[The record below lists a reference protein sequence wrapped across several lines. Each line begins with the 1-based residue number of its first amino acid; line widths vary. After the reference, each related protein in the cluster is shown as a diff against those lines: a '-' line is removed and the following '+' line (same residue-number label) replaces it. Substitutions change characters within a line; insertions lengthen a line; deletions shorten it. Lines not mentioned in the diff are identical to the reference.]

1 MPTGALDLFRLDGR
15 IALVTGG
22 AGIVGKHISSGLAE
36 AGATVVIASR
46 DLVQG
51 QSHARE
57 LQSQGLSIEA
67 ETCDFSVEESISQ
80 LRERLQS
87 RYGRLDILINNAV
100 ARAGKDLD
108 ETTAADW
115 DTAMRLNSTGL
126 FLTCK
131 ILAEVMKAGGRGSIV
146 NISSI
151 YGMVGPDFSIYQ
163 ETPVHN
169 SASYSFAKGGMINFT
184 RYLASYL
191 APSGIRVNCLSPGGF
206 QTQDT
211 PARFVENYSRRTLL
225 GRMATGQDIQG
236 AAIFLASDASRYIT
250 GQNIAVDGGWT
261 AI

>member
-1 MPTGALDLFRLDGR
+1 MPASALELFRLDGR
-15 IALVTGG
+15 VALVTGG

-46 DLVQG
+46 DLAHG
-51 QSHARE
+51 QVYARE
-57 LQSQGLSIEA
+57 LQSRGLSIEA
-67 ETCDFSVEESISQ
+67 EACDFSVEESISE
-80 LRERLQS
+80 LRERLLS

-108 ETTAADW
+108 ETTADEW
-115 DTAMRLNSTGL
+115 DTVMRLNSTGL

-131 ILAEVMKAGGRGSIV
+131 ILAELMKADGRGSIV

-151 YGMVGPDFSIYQ
+151 YGMVGPDFSIY
-163 ETPVHN
+163 EGTPVHN

-206 QTQDT
+206 QTENT

-225 GRMATGQDIQG
+225 GRMATGEDIQG

>member
-1 MPTGALDLFRLDGR
+1 MATGVLERFRLDSR

-22 AGIVGKHISSGLAE
+22 AGIVGRHISSGLAR

-46 DLVQG
+46 DVAN
-51 QSHARE
+51 SENCARE
-57 LQSQGLSIEA
+57 LRDQGLSVQA
-67 ETCDFSVEESISQ
+67 EECDFSSEESIAG
-80 LRERLQS
+80 LRERLRT
-87 RYGRLDILINNAV
+87 RYDRLDILINNAV

-108 ETTAADW
+108 ETSGAEW
-115 DTAMRLNSTGL
+115 DAAMRLNSTGL
-126 FLTCK
+126 FLTCR
-131 ILAEVMKAGGRGSIV
+131 LLGELMKVHGRGSIV

-151 YGMVGPDFSIYQ
+151 YGMVGPDFSIYE
-163 ETPVHN
+163 ETPVRN

-191 APSGIRVNCLSPGGF
+191 APFGIRVNCLSPGGF
-206 QTQDT
+206 QTEAT

-225 GRMATGQDIQG
+225 GRMATGEDIQG
-236 AAIFLASDASRYIT
+236 AAVFLASDASRYIT